1 MISNIFIALVG
12 VLVFIEQVF
21 NEYQSTVTAIKT
33 NNRVNKT
40 NDDEPLN
47 KILLNQQRLGYF
59 LEGLIGGSLIF
70 GVIFLTLL
78 FVHNLWIAL
87 VVLLVLVFL
96 FLKINDFIYSAISNH
111 YMDNAISKY
120 KRDIIEESNNIPQ
133 TDTHVSKEFI
143 QNYKNE
149 KENQSDEQ
157 YRY

>member
-96 FLKINDFIYSAISNH
+96 FLKINDFIYSAMSNH

-120 KRDIIEESNNIPQ
+120 KRDIIKESNNIPQ